1 MAINTVLADLHL
13 VGHVVAAAGDLFDGY
28 ELIVANAVVWRTNP
42 TFVLRVLRT
51 LQLVA
56 ALQAQEL
63 DAQELGHP
71 IVRWAPSAGDRLGQR

>member
-1 MAINTVLADLHL
+1 MAINTVLADPHL
-13 VGHVVAAAGDLFDGY
+13 VRHVVAAAGDLFDGY
-28 ELIVANAVVWRTNP
+28 ELIAVNAVVWRTNP

-63 DAQELGHP
+63 DAQEPGHP
-71 IVRWAPSAGDRLGQR
+71 IVRWAPSASDRLGQR